1 MLRKDRLGQY
11 SNWHCGGS
19 LISDQWV
26 LTAAHC
32 VENDDEGD
40 VVSVTVELG
49 QHHRNIK
56 AMKIIIPLAQVFIHP
71 NYKYP
76 PIFDLALLKL
86 DAPVDFNRVP
96 HVRPVCLPSKKDE
109 RFAGLR
115 ATVVGWGDTS
125 VDGRMSD
132 VPLETDVYVISD
144 SKCKKIYGA
153 MITDDMICAISP
165 KDGAKYQG
173 SCVGDS
179 GCSTINDLSAF

>member
-1 MLRKDRLGQY
+1 M
-11 SNWHCGGS
+11 
-19 LISDQWV
+19 ISDQWV

-32 VENDDEGD
+32 VENNEKGLVDR
-40 VVSVTVELG
+40 VTVELG
-49 QHHRNIK
+49 QHHTYTR
-56 AMKIIIPLAQVFIHP
+56 AIISSYAQVFIHP
-71 NYKYP
+71 RYTKNTKEY
-76 PIFDLALLKL
+76 DLALLKL
-86 DAPVDFNRVP
+86 AAPVDFNSVP
-96 HVRPVCLPSKKDE
+96 HVRPVCLPSNKDE

-144 SKCKKIYGA
+144 SKCKKTYGA

-173 SCVGDS
+173 SCRGDS
-179 GCSTINDLSAF
+179 GNSTINRLFAF